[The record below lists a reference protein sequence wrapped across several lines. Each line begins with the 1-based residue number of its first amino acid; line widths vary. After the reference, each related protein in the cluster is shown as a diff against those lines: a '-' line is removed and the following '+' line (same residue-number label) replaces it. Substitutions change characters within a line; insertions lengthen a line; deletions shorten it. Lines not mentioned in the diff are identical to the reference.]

1 MGIAAL
7 GASVCSGLRH
17 GGAGGGG
24 RHGRVENVVAD
35 VVTHLLYGGFFAV
48 ERDGHLL
55 FAPYAFAGTDDYP
68 VFFID
73 VPQGTKGHEEE
84 YEEAKED
91 MAPLDTKAVGH
102 GFEPPFNEFEH
113 SSEPNF
119 HG

>member
-7 GASVCSGLRH
+7 GVSVCRGLRH
-17 GGAGGGG
+17 GRAGGGG
-24 RHGRVENVVAD
+24 GHGGVENVVAD
-35 VVTHLLYGGFFAV
+35 VVTHLLNGGFFAV

-55 FAPYAFAGTDDYP
+55 FASNAFAGADDHP

-73 VPQGTKGHEEE
+73 VPQGTKGHEKEHE
-84 YEEAKED
+84 DAKED
-91 MAPLDTKAVGH
+91 VAPLDAEAVGH